1 MGGVRLITPA
11 AQILL
16 ALARADSPLSYGEI
30 VEITGLPPAT
40 VDLNVKKLLA
50 EGLVERRGR
59 RYVLTAAGRARVESL
74 IAEVVGG

>member
-16 ALARADSPLSYGEI
+16 ALARAGSPLSYGEI
-30 VEITGLPPAT
+30 VEMTGLPPVT
-40 VDLNVKKLLA
+40 IDLNIKKLLV

-59 RYVLTAAGRARVESL
+59 AYVLTPAGRARVESL
-74 IAEVVGG
+74 IVEVTRG